1 MSVSIKKLQLFEA
14 TARLGKL
21 TKAASELALSQS
33 AASQALKELE
43 QSLGYALFER
53 VGRDLLITEN
63 GLKSLPKVRQIAG
76 LLDSI
81 KLTNLNAMS
90 GTLRVVASAT
100 IATYLLPKLIA
111 KFIKTYPEVAPE
123 IHIGNTQMVI
133 DYLDKG
139 KASIGLIEGPAVHKH
154 LQITSW
160 QQDKLQIFC
169 STNHLLAN
177 KAVINLEQLQQQS
190 WVLREQ
196 GSGTR
201 AIFDTAI
208 EQAGAHINLGIELTR
223 QDAIKESVKAGLGL
237 GCLSQLTIAD
247 ELKNGSLVALT
258 SPLNLSRRFAIVTH
272 KDSHHSLLTQT
283 FIDDLQAVAT
293 SKNITERGVI

>member
-21 TKAASELALSQS
+21 TTAASELALSQS

-43 QSLGYALFER
+43 ASLGYVLFER
-53 VGRDLLITEN
+53 VGRDLVITEN
-63 GLKSLPKVRQIAG
+63 GLKSLPKVRQIAD
-76 LLDSI
+76 LLDS
-81 KLTNLNAMS
+81 LTLANVDTMS
-90 GTLRVVASAT
+90 GVLRIVASAT

-111 KFIKTYPEVAPE
+111 TFVKIYPEVIPE

-139 KASIGLIEGPAVHKH
+139 KASIGLIEGPAAHKN
-154 LQITSW
+154 LQITLW

-169 STNHLLAN
+169 PPEHPLAG
-177 KAVINLEQLQQQS
+177 KATISIEQLQQQS

-208 EQAGAHINLGIELTR
+208 EQAGARINLAMELTR

-237 GCLSQLTIAD
+237 GCLSQLIIAD
-247 ELKNGSLVALT
+247 DLNKGSLVVLE
-258 SPLNLSRRFAIVTH
+258 SPLNLSRRFALVTH
-272 KDSHHSLLTQT
+272 KSSHHNTLTQT
-283 FIDDLQAVAT
+283 FIDYLT
-293 SKNITERGVI
+293 TL